1 MSKGVG
7 IGSVYMLDL
16 VTDSIKE
23 YDPDDRSTIGK
34 PIGYLLLMT
43 FIYLLGYLYNF
54 YKIVL
59 LLILNLKMLI
69 ISL

>member
-43 FIYLLGYLYNF
+43 FVYLLGYL
-54 YKIVL
+54 I
-59 LLILNLKMLI
+59 
-69 ISL
+69 